1 MSALSTMA
9 MGIKNYNDKY
19 YARDHY
25 CETEIV
31 TDDMKTSPTI
41 NININLNFGGG
52 RNKRNDR
59 NQGLLTQQEK
69 QDLTQIAN
77 GIANII
83 AEKTSQ
89 SIQKNPEEDPVVIK
103 KYIG

>member
-25 CETEIV
+25 CETVIE
-31 TDDMKTSPTI
+31 TDDNIKTAPTI
-41 NININLNFGGG
+41 NININFNFGEDGK
-52 RNKRNDR
+52 NKIVI
-59 NQGLLTQQEK
+59 TEQEK
-69 QDLTQIAN
+69 VELTRFA
-77 GIANII
+77 ADM
-83 AEKTSQ
+83 AKT
-89 SIQKNPEEDPVVIK
+89 VK